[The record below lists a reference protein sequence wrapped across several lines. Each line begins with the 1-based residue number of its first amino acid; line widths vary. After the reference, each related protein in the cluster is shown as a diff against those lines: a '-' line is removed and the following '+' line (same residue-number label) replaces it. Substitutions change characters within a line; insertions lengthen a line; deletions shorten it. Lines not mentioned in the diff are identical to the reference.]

1 MILQQCECEL
11 SECTLPFVFALFL
24 IVFWGFVLIDV
35 PIRWVNSWYFP
46 VCENCPATP
55 VDCLQSHV
63 RIVPFVIVCTTAG
76 AIDRDAPNLKH
87 SKFTVKKTGLTYKS
101 NIKHLDSLCSAKKIE
116 II

>member
-35 PIRWVNSWYFP
+35 PIRWVNSWYF
-46 VCENCPATP
+46 

-101 NIKHLDSLCSAKKIE
+101 NIKHLDSLCE
-116 II
+116 FE